1 MFCRTAKLEITRM
14 FARELKIIKLLNAR
28 SNNAFNVFRE
38 EWDWL
43 KGLSR
48 HKSDNEDDSEE
59 GKTELNNKVEEFEP
73 SEQQRAFARLVAA
86 TAKRLLN
93 YMEVSPDEAFAHR

>member
-1 MFCRTAKLEITRM
+1 M
-14 FARELKIIKLLNAR
+14 N
-28 SNNAFNVFRE
+28 FRE

-43 KGLSR
+43 KGLSSR

-59 GKTELNNKVEEFEP
+59 GKTESNNKVEEIEP

-93 YMEVSPDEAFAHR
+93 YMEVSPDDAFNHRYSDIFIIQAD

>member
-1 MFCRTAKLEITRM
+1 
-14 FARELKIIKLLNAR
+14 LLNI
-28 SNNAFNVFRE
+28 FRE

-43 KGLSR
+43 KGLSSR

-59 GKTELNNKVEEFEP
+59 GKTKLNNKVEELEP

>member
-1 MFCRTAKLEITRM
+1 M
-14 FARELKIIKLLNAR
+14 
-28 SNNAFNVFRE
+28 
-38 EWDWL
+38 
-43 KGLSR
+43 KGLSSR

-59 GKTELNNKVEEFEP
+59 GKTELNNKVEELEP